1 MSEQDA
7 GTCRSCGAR
16 LTPDAELCALCGWP
30 VGADDHDLRDDDA
43 PESEATA
50 SDARQAP
57 SAKDEEGAVDAKPYC
72 HMCGQQNPAGA
83 RFCSSCGTKLEQPDE
98 VAKQAKSTPP
108 ESAKSEPVQPQED
121 ISKPVKPVVDEKT
134 QAPTSQTEQQV
145 QGWQVGVLIAAGI
158 LIVSALYLITGFSK
172 RAFPKIEETP
182 QQAQAETRGQAATQ
196 QGGSQAAAQRTL
208 PADLA
213 STLEALESEAES
225 LSGDALIEKQR
236 EIVALL
242 SEASRPDRA
251 APFQEKIAATVN
263 TAEDW
268 FQAGHFL
275 YDWMDTLEGEQ
286 RFIIAE
292 RAALAYEN
300 GLETTNDLN
309 VRTALAMAYLNTRA
323 PMQGVQQIRQV
334 LSEEPDHLQGNF
346 YYGVMLMQINRLDQ
360 AKVQFERVK
369 QLVPEGTNLYEQ
381 ADMML
386 ENLSTLN

>member
-16 LTPDAELCALCGWP
+16 LTPDAALCDLCGWP
-30 VGADDHDLRDDDA
+30 VGVDDHDVRDNA
-43 PESEATA
+43 PEEGIA
-50 SDARQAP
+50 SGTGAH
-57 SAKDEEGAVDAKPYC
+57 DELAADDMPAIEAKPFC
-72 HMCGQQNPAGA
+72 HMCGSKNPPGS
-83 RFCSSCGTKLEQPDE
+83 RFCSSCGTKLQQSEKAPAKSISPPKSASKSAKRVEKIPDVTRLEAEQP
-98 VAKQAKSTPP
+98 AQS
-108 ESAKSEPVQPQED
+108 
-121 ISKPVKPVVDEKT
+121 
-134 QAPTSQTEQQV
+134 V
-145 QGWQVGVLIAAGI
+145 QGWQIGVLIAAGV

-172 RAFPKIEETP
+172 RAFPTIQETP

-196 QGGSQAAAQRTL
+196 PGESQAATQRTL
-208 PADLA
+208 PADVA
-213 STLEALESEAES
+213 SKLEALESEAES
-225 LSGDALIEKQR
+225 LSGEALIGKQR

-242 SEASRPDRA
+242 SDASRPDRA

-275 YDWMDTLEGEQ
+275 YDWMDTLQGEQ

-360 AKVQFERVK
+360 AKTQFERVK

-386 ENLSTLN
+386 ENLRSLN

>member
-30 VGADDHDLRDDDA
+30 VGVDDHDLRDDA
-43 PESEATA
+43 PESGPAA
-50 SDARQAP
+50 SDAMQVP
-57 SAKDEEGAVDAKPYC
+57 PAKDEEGAVDVKPYC

-83 RFCSSCGTKLEQPDE
+83 RFCSSCGTKLEQVNQ
-98 VAKQAKSTPP
+98 VAQQAISPLP
-108 ESAKSEPVQPQED
+108 ESASAKPVRPKED
-121 ISKPVKPVVDEKT
+121 VSQPVKPLVDEET
-134 QAPTSQTEQQV
+134 QAPALQAEHQV

-172 RAFPKIEETP
+172 RAFPNIQETP

-196 QGGSQAAAQRTL
+196 QGGGQAATQRTL

-213 STLEALESEAES
+213 SALEALESEAES

-275 YDWMDTLEGEQ
+275 YDWMDTLQGEQ

-360 AKVQFERVK
+360 AKIQFERVK